1 MRGQRTEDRGWYGLG
16 EPYFISPLMFASC
29 VMTRG
34 TQGCLCVWKIGSR
47 HFEEKAPGTQSSPAH
62 RKFTFMSSTPG
73 KYKHKTP

>member
-29 VMTRG
+29 IMTRG
-34 TQGCLCVWKIGSR
+34 TQGCLCVWKIGSH

-62 RKFTFMSSTPG
+62 
-73 KYKHKTP
+73 